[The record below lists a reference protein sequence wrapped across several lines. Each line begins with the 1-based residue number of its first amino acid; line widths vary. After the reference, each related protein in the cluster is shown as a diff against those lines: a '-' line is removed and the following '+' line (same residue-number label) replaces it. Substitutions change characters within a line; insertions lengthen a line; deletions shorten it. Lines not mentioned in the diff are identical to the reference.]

1 MPNTTNNATA
11 SPAVAAP
18 AAATAVIPEPST
30 AHTMNAESVELL
42 PDELPAR
49 PAAELPKVG
58 IRTYWQLL
66 KQVWFYAGTYR
77 WYIPAFYAL
86 YIPAVGFTLLQ
97 PYAFGEALNA
107 LQAHGPGYLRDVI
120 YWLSIFTCTIL
131 AMWIFH
137 GPGRVLERI
146 VGYRVWESFTNTA
159 YRKLT
164 ELPVTWHQEHHS
176 GDSINRI
183 GVAAGALRGFTEE
196 QFVYLQVSLRMVGT
210 VAIMTWIEPVIGLF
224 TLVALAGCFW
234 MTVWFDRRM
243 VKLNHQSNELGHKY
257 YATFM
262 DFVTNMAT
270 LRILRLG
277 TQSRASVSR
286 AISNTYPPFIES
298 AKLNEWKWFAFSMI
312 ITVTQSLMIVGYI
325 VWQLNTIG
333 VVAIGTLAALV
344 RYQQELSGTIT
355 TMADKLNGL
364 LNGGIN
370 VAAAN
375 KLFEEHDNLV
385 ESRDNLPNLDNWQSL
400 TLEHVSFTHKPRLGA
415 DEAAAKPGL
424 SDITL
429 TVKRGEK
436 IALIG
441 TSGGGKSTLLGI
453 IRGIYPPSAGTLLM
467 DGQALPL
474 QALYNQ
480 TTLIPQD
487 PEMFE
492 NSVRFNITLGL
503 PAEPFALEEAMRL
516 SAFDVVL
523 ETLPQ
528 GLRTLINEKGVN
540 MSGGQKQRLAL
551 ARGLYAARHSS
562 VVLMDEPTSS
572 LDLATEQT
580 VYRETFASWGDKT
593 VFATLHRLH
602 LLPLFDRIIFMDRGR
617 ITADG
622 PSAQLL
628 EQPGPVRTL
637 YHSNLQKGELS
648 VD

>member
-1 MPNTTNNATA
+1 MPTTASNNATA
-11 SPAVAAP
+11 TAP
-18 AAATAVIPEPST
+18 AVIPEPST
-30 AHTMNAESVELL
+30 ASQTPRQTADAELL
-42 PDELPAR
+42 TDELPVR
-49 PAAELPKVG
+49 PASDLPKVG
-58 IRTYWQLL
+58 LRTYWQLL
-66 KQVWFYAGTYR
+66 KQVWFYAGSAR

-107 LQAHGPGYLRDVI
+107 LQAHGPGYLKDVI
-120 YWLSIFTCTIL
+120 YWLVVFTGTIL
-131 AMWIFH
+131 AMWVFH

-146 VGYRVWESFTNTA
+146 TGFRVWENFTNTA

-243 VKLNHQSNELGHKY
+243 VRLNHESNELGHKY

-286 AISNTYPPFIES
+286 VITNTYPPFIES

-312 ITVTQSLMIVGYI
+312 INITQSLMIVGYI
-325 VWQLNTIG
+325 VWQLHAVGI
-333 VVAIGTLAALV
+333 VAIGTLAALV

-375 KLFEEHDNLV
+375 KLFEEHDSLAEPV
-385 ESRDNLPNLDNWQSL
+385 IALPNLDNWQAFAI
-400 TLEHVSFTHKPRLGA
+400 EHLDFAHKPRLGA
-415 DEAAAKPGL
+415 AAEAAKPGL
-424 SDITL
+424 ADIGL
-429 TVKRGEK
+429 TVHRGEK

-453 IRGIYPPSAGTLLM
+453 IRGIYPPASGILTM
-467 DGQALPL
+467 DGQVLPL

-503 PAEPFALEEAMRL
+503 PAEPFALEDAIRL
-516 SAFDVVL
+516 SAFDAVL

-528 GLRTLINEKGVN
+528 GLKTMISEKGVN

-580 VYRETFASWGDKT
+580 VYRETFESWPDKT

-617 ITADG
+617 ITQDG
-622 PSAQLL
+622 PAKTLL
-628 EQPGPVRTL
+628 EIPGPVRDL
-637 YHSNLQKGELS
+637 YRSYEKQDAAAE
-648 VD
+648 

>member
-1 MPNTTNNATA
+1 MLDKTNNKAT
-11 SPAVAAP
+11 PPEAAL
-18 AAATAVIPEPST
+18 TPEPSSPT
-30 AHTMNAESVELL
+30 EIVELL
-42 PDELPAR
+42 PDDVPTR

-58 IRTYWQLL
+58 LKTYVHLM
-66 KQVWFYAGTYR
+66 KQIWHYAGDRR
-77 WYIPAFYAL
+77 WCIPAFYAL

-107 LQAHGPGYLRDVI
+107 LQAQKPGYLHDVI
-120 YWLSIFTCTIL
+120 IWLAVFTGTIA
-131 AMWIFH
+131 AMWAFH
-137 GPGRVLERI
+137 GPGRVLERMA
-146 VGYRVWESFTNTA
+146 GFRVWENFVNTA

-164 ELPVTWHQEHHS
+164 ELPVPWHQEHHS

-183 GVAAGALRGFTEE
+183 NIAAGALRGFTEE
-196 QFVYLQVSLRMVGT
+196 QFLYLQVSLRMVGT
-210 VAIMTWIEPVIGLF
+210 IAIMTWIEPVIGVF
-224 TLVALAGCFW
+224 TLMALAGCFW
-234 MTVWFDRRM
+234 MTVWFDRRL
-243 VKLNHQSNELGHKY
+243 VKLNHANNELGHKF

-277 TQSRASVSR
+277 TQSRAAVGR
-286 AISNTYPPFIES
+286 AIHNTYPPFIDS
-298 AKLNEWKWFAFSMI
+298 AKLNEWKWFAFAMI
-312 ITVTQSLMIVGYI
+312 ITATQSIMIVGYI
-325 VWQLNTIG
+325 IWQLRTTGI
-333 VVAIGTLAALV
+333 VAIGTLAALV

-364 LNGGIN
+364 LMNGVN

-385 ESRDNLPNLDNWQSL
+385 AARDDLPNLDKWQTFAISDL
-400 TLEHVSFTHKPRLGA
+400 NFQHKPRLGA
-415 DEAAAKPGL
+415 EPDAVKVGL
-424 SDITL
+424 RNISL

-436 IALIG
+436 VALIG

-453 IRGIYPPSAGTLLM
+453 LRGIYNPTNGDLVI
-467 DGQALPL
+467 DGQSLPMEALH
-474 QALYNQ
+474 QQ

-503 PAEPFALEEAMRL
+503 PAEPLALDEAIRL
-516 SAFDVVL
+516 SAFDAVL

-551 ARGLYAARHSS
+551 ARGLYAARNSS
-562 VVLMDEPTSS
+562 IVLMDEPTSS

-580 VYRETFASWGDKT
+580 VYRETFHAWPDKT
-593 VFATLHRLH
+593 VMATMHRLH
-602 LLPLFDRIIFMDRGR
+602 LLPLFDRIIFMEQGR

-622 PSAQLL
+622 PSAQML
-628 EQPGPVRTL
+628 EQPGPVRDL
-637 YHSNLQKGELS
+637 YRSYQQDG
-648 VD
+648 DID